1 MSLYNGVVANSLP
14 TAEKSRV
21 EAYLL
26 EYGTDG
32 GQGKRLWSFLYNPQT
47 LRFSGDTVYQSIGA
61 FASRESDQQ
70 FAYTNGLVLE
80 VPDIVFESYCL
91 GKSVRPLL
99 EGIDELRKADI
110 KKSRFNPPILSFL
123 FGSRRFA
130 PCVLTKVSWDESAWL
145 GGEPARVRMNLTFQQ
160 IPTPGKLGLN
170 AIAPELKTNALETP
184 LTERQ
189 QDEAKKKAKEWLKAN
204 LNNIDPQLKT
214 RIEEKDYEL
223 TVDANT
229 GEVKLK
235 TGDEN
240 LNGIVG
246 RWTGK
251 EFQTDTFNTL
261 KKQTQQT
268 PVQKTESG
276 EVKPATEASA
286 TPTPSSA
293 PAPSPSP
300 TPTP

>member
-1 MSLYNGVVANSLP
+1 MAIYNTVVANSLP
-14 TAEKSRV
+14 TAEKNRV

-26 EYGTDG
+26 EYSTDPNA
-32 GQGKRLWSFLYNPQT
+32 GKRVWSFLYNPSL
-47 LRFSGDTVYQSIGA
+47 LRFSGEAVYSSIGA

-70 FAYTNGLVLE
+70 FNYSTGLTLE
-80 VPDIVFESYCL
+80 VPNIYLDSYCMKRSL
-91 GKSVRPLL
+91 RPLV
-99 EGIDELRKADI
+99 EGIDELRKASI
-110 KKSRFNPPILSFL
+110 KQSRFSPPVLSFV
-123 FGSRRFA
+123 FGSKRFA
-130 PCVLTKVSWDESAWL
+130 PCVLTKVSWDEAAWL
-145 GGEPARVRMNLTFQQ
+145 GGEPARAQMNLTFLQ
-160 IPTPGKLGLN
+160 IPAPGKLGLN

-189 QDEAKKKAKEWLKAN
+189 QDEAKTKAEEWLKAN
-204 LNNIDPQLKT
+204 LNNVDPQLKT
-214 RIEEKDYEL
+214 RIEEKDYDL
-223 TVDANT
+223 TVDPNT

-261 KKQTQQT
+261 KKQTTQT
-268 PVQKTESG
+268 PVQKVESG

-286 TPTPSSA
+286 TPTPSPA
-293 PAPSPSP
+293 PSPSPSP